1 MTADLTGH
9 RSRIDVGDVATLP
22 FLAGPDHATALVAP
36 GGDVTYAEL
45 RRLVEARGDQLG
57 GVRRLVLLEAAHDVD
72 SVVTYLAALAGRHPV
87 LLLGPGEL
95 RRSAHLVDTYRPDV
109 VQDATGLRELR
120 HGTAH
125 DLHPDLALLLSTSG
139 STGSPKLVRLSLA
152 NLVANARSIAAYLS
166 VRATDRAV
174 TSLPLHYCYGLSVL
188 NSHLLA
194 GAGVVLSDLSVA
206 DECFWDLVRTHSVTS
221 LSGVPHTFELLE
233 ASGFERRDA
242 PSLRYLT
249 QAGGRMDP
257 VRVRGFAELGRR
269 RGFDLFV
276 MYGQTEAT
284 ARMAYLPPDLVAER
298 PDAIGVAVPGGRLR
312 VEPLEGL
319 EEGVGELVYD
329 GPNVMLG
336 YAHEPADLALG
347 ATVSELRTG
356 DLGRLAP
363 DGLVEVV
370 GRRSRVGKVL
380 GLRIDLDRVERLLEE
395 RGLDA
400 RVVADDGV
408 VCAFVDRP
416 RVRARVREA
425 LVEVT
430 ALPPGALRVEQLA
443 ALPLTPTGKPD
454 LVALAGHLARLRS
467 SEPGQPSDGTS
478 ATRSATASPDAVRD
492 LYAVL
497 LGRPEASTDDSF
509 AALGGDSLSYVEVS
523 MRLSALLGELPPGWA
538 HLTPTQLAATART
551 PRRFLVRVDASAVL
565 RAVAILLVLV
575 THADIVLVAG
585 GAHVLLAVAGYNLA
599 RFQLGLTDRGDRIR
613 GVLRG
618 AWHVALPAFCW
629 IGAVAAATSAYD
641 ASTVFLLNGFLG
653 RDSWDDNWQFWFIE
667 AVVLGYLALALLLAV
682 PALDR
687 WQRRAPFG
695 AALVV
700 LAVTLAVRYAAV
712 GVDAGST
719 ERYSAAVVLWCVA
732 LGWAAAAARGRL
744 QHAVVAVLAVV
755 ATAGFFADG
764 QREAVVVAGVLVLL
778 LDRPVP
784 LPRAVGLSV
793 GVVSAASLWI
803 YLTHW
808 QVYPPLEDAGHP
820 YLAVLASLVV
830 GVAAHAAYTRIGA
843 RGTGLVRVRIRRRL
857 APASAA

>member
-9 RSRIDVGDVATLP
+9 RSPTTSDDLDTLP
-22 FLAGPDHATALVAP
+22 FLSGPDHATALVAP
-36 GGDVTYAEL
+36 DGDVTYADL
-45 RRLVEARGDQLG
+45 RRLVEARGHQLG

-95 RRSAHLVDTYRPDV
+95 RRSAHLVDAYRPDV
-109 VQDATGLRELR
+109 VQDGAGLRELR
-120 HGTAH
+120 EGTAH

-152 NLVANARSIAAYLS
+152 NLVANARSIADYLS
-166 VRATDRAV
+166 VRASDRAV

-188 NSHLLA
+188 NSHLLV

-206 DECFWDLVRTHSVTS
+206 DECFWDLVRTHAITS

-233 ASGFERRDA
+233 ASGFERREA

-257 VRVRGFAELGRR
+257 DRVRAFAELGRR

-284 ARMAYLPPDLVAER
+284 ARMAYVPPDLVAER

-336 YAHEPADLALG
+336 YAQDPGDLALG

-356 DLGRLAP
+356 DLGRRAA
-363 DGLVEVV
+363 DGLLEVV
-370 GRRSRVGKVL
+370 GRRNRVAKVL

-395 RGLDA
+395 RGLPA
-400 RVVADDGV
+400 RVIADDGV

-416 RVRARVREA
+416 RVQARVREA
-425 LVEVT
+425 LAEVT
-430 ALPPGALRVEQLA
+430 TLPPGALRVERLA
-443 ALPLTPTGKPD
+443 SLPLTPTGKPD
-454 LVALAGHLARLRS
+454 LVALAGHLRRLRS
-467 SEPGQPSDGTS
+467 SEPDPTS
-478 ATRSATASPDAVRD
+478 QGVPTTASPGAVRD

-497 LGRPEASTDDSF
+497 LGRPQASTDDSF

-523 MRLSALLGELPPGWA
+523 MRLSALLGELPAGWA
-538 HLTPTQLAATART
+538 HLTPTQLAASARR

-565 RAVAILLVLV
+565 RAVAILLVLL

-641 ASTVFLLNGFLG
+641 TSTVFLLNGFLG

-667 AVVLGYLALALLLAV
+667 AVVLGYLALAALLAV

-695 AALVV
+695 AVLVV
-700 LAVTLAVRYAAV
+700 LAVTLAVRYATI
-712 GVDAGST
+712 GVEAGPS

-755 ATAGFFADG
+755 ATAGFFADS

-778 LDRPVP
+778 LDRPVL
-784 LPRAVGLSV
+784 LPRAVALMV

-830 GVAAHAAYTRIGA
+830 GIAAHAVDTRI
-843 RGTGLVRVRIRRRL
+843 RTPGTGLVRAWLRRRR
-857 APASAA
+857 APASGA